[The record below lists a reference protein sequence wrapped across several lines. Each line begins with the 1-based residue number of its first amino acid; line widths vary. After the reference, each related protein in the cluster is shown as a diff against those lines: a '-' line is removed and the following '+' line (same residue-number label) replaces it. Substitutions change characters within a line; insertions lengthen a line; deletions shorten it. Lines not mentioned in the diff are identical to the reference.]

1 MELNEKWY
9 HHAKG
14 AGSNKWFSPVIHV
27 VDWQNNGENIKRS
40 VMEKYPYLNGKAN
53 WVVKNEDYYFK
64 SGLSF
69 SFVSTNGLAVR
80 TLPKNCIFDVGAS
93 SIFPNREDQYFLLGY
108 LNSGIVNAF
117 ISSINPTVN
126 FQVGDLKRI
135 PVVSFSNHQKEK
147 LGELAQYC
155 HQKAKQFYELT
166 NPTASYID
174 IKYNNLS
181 HV

>member
-1 MELNEKWY
+1 M
-9 HHAKG
+9 
-14 AGSNKWFSPVIHV
+14 
-27 VDWQNNGENIKRS
+27 
-40 VMEKYPYLNGKAN
+40 
-53 WVVKNEDYYFK
+53 
-64 SGLSF
+64 
-69 SFVSTNGLAVR
+69 
-80 TLPKNCIFDVGAS
+80 
-93 SIFPNREDQYFLLGY
+93 
-108 LNSGIVNAF
+108 
-117 ISSINPTVN
+117 N

-181 HV
+181 QSSFANWFEQMAKQTSAENNQWQLVYASKVEAIKSEIKELESQIDSIVFEQYSKNKYF